1 MDGTGERH
9 KSIPSIP
16 EETLLLIL
24 KHALPPSWS
33 RFYGEDRV
41 PFPSPVFSDSRQ
53 DTLTKLSIVRVSRTW
68 YRVGVELLYES
79 VMLRRVDQLPV
90 LVHTLEERRDIAL
103 RVRRVGLCYYLTPGW
118 QRLHLEESEK
128 LLALCPAISS
138 LSIGGMVFLSPNH
151 EFPIPIM
158 PGNLAS
164 SITHLDIQ
172 DEHIPYQKI
181 FPLLSALSSSLHTLV
196 ISLPTTYALPDGAQH
211 PRLTFSRLSKLRL
224 HIYALSRVS
233 PTHWVIPSL
242 THLSLTFGD
251 LILPGS
257 PYATPALQVR
267 ALVEAYGRH
276 LAHLSLPHLDGT
288 NPTSAHEF
296 TVLQEM
302 LDMCP
307 SLRRLGVSIV
317 HCTGTGT
324 ALAHPRVEALDIF
337 DRRVV
342 GGCDVDVDVL
352 KAGMPRLRVCRYLEE
367 GYFGDALP
375 TLDEEADATDGP
387 GSDVRMYLLSPF
399 PIPDDDPED
408 LDWVDPDDADEQD
421 GEGDAGEVMQVD
433 DDSDSEPA
441 SSDYDTDE
449 LIDAALQ
456 GGAGWVYERGIE
468 EPVEW
473 EVGREEAMEIFREE
487 STLYVYLI
495 VHVIDRDSQNNH
507 KTFRGHRI

>member
-1 MDGTGERH
+1 M
-9 KSIPSIP
+9 IPSIP

-138 LSIGGMVFLSPNH
+138 LSMGGMAFLSPNH
-151 EFPIPIM
+151 EFPIPTI

-172 DEHIPYQKI
+172 DEHISYANM
-181 FPLLSALSSSLHTLV
+181 FPLLSALSPSLHTLV
-196 ISLPTTYALPDGAQH
+196 ISLPTAYALPDGSQH
-211 PRLTFSRLSKLRL
+211 PPLTFSHLSKLRL

-242 THLSLTFGD
+242 THLSLTYGNVMVT
-251 LILPGS
+251 GS
-257 PYATPALQVR
+257 PYASSALQVR

-288 NPTSAHEF
+288 DPSSAHEF

-317 HCTGTGT
+317 HCPGTGM

-342 GGCDVDVDVL
+342 GDCDVHVDVL

-387 GSDVRMYLLSPF
+387 GSDVRMVDSLQQYITPHR
-399 PIPDDDPED
+399 IVAGDDDPED

-421 GEGDAGEVMQVD
+421 GERDAGEVMQVD
-433 DDSDSEPA
+433 DGSEPA

-449 LIDAALQ
+449 LINAALQ

-473 EVGREEAMEIFREE
+473 EVGREEAMEIFREGLE
-487 STLYVYLI
+487 RTRWRW
-495 VHVIDRDSQNNH
+495 DEEW
-507 KTFRGHRI
+507 